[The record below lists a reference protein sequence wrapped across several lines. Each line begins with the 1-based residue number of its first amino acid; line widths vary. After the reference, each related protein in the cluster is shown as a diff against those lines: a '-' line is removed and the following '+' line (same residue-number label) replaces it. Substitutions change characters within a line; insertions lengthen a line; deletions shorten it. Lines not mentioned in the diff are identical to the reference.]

1 MLTAGGTLVNDL
13 GDAIARDPEVRQVRT
28 IAEAARTRLVACMSR
43 PEHGLDLAEAQQML
57 DALRNA
63 QALAGD
69 AEDRVLVH
77 HGLLTPA
84 EVGKRAAQRR
94 PCATKSE
101 APARPVAA
109 RRSAR
114 RPNVA
119 RLIAG
124 TLALLVLGAV
134 GAALAQ
140 RFGVRLPLARQ

>member
-1 MLTAGGTLVNDL
+1 MVNDL

-28 IAEAARTRLVACMSR
+28 IAEAARTRLVACLSH

-57 DALRNA
+57 DAIRNA

-84 EVGKRAAQRR
+84 EAGKRAAQRR
-94 PCATKSE
+94 PCATRSE

-114 RPNVA
+114 RLNAA

-124 TLALLVLGAV
+124 AVALLVLGAV

-140 RFGVRLPLARQ
+140 CSGVRLPLARQ